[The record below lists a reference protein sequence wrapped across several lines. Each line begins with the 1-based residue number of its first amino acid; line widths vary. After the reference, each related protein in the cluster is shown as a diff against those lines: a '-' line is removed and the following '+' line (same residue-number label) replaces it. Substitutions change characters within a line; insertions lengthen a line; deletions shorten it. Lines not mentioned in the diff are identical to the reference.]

1 MATISITNQT
11 LTISLIVDG
20 ATTVI
25 RKDNCKVQAFGDVV
39 RITDYTGTIY
49 EFLYT
54 DCESPSEASG
64 ADLRDAIE
72 AFLNTS
78 GGGGGGGLTSIE
90 STTLDVS
97 IADGIATVDVINDLY
112 TPTISN
118 ITADATVSISDCFYV
133 KLGKWANMSFVLD
146 VQMDLASSNTTFDVS
161 LPFTTSGVS
170 ILTFGNQSGVVDN
183 ILSTATGASVSLNV
197 QSLNAG
203 DNIEKLE
210 VSINFF
216 LA

>member
-64 ADLRDAIE
+64 EDLRDAIE
-72 AFLNTS
+72 AFLNTA
-78 GGGGGGGLTSIE
+78 GGGDLGYTEYVALVTQNGTNPPTVTTQSNNTGLTFTSE
-90 STTLDVS
+90 YNEVGD
-97 IADGIATVDVINDLY
+97 
-112 TPTISN
+112 
-118 ITADATVSISDCFYV
+118 YV
-133 KLGKWANMSFVLD
+133 LSFSSYPSAGKV
-146 VQMDLASSNTTFDVS
+146 
-161 LPFTTSGVS
+161 
-170 ILTFGNQSGVVDN
+170 
-183 ILSTATGASVSLNV
+183 NV
-197 QSLNAG
+197 QFCNGDSGYNVSAFYTAGTGVKISCFDIASQVLSDSGIGNASL
-203 DNIEKLE
+203 IIRILP
-210 VSINFF
+210 
-216 LA
+216 